1 MAEKVAEVTGGDLFE
16 LVPTE
21 PYTADDLNYHNSSCR
36 ANQEQNDPAARP
48 AIRNLVDNLDS
59 YDTVFIGYP
68 IWHGQPPKI
77 IHTFLES
84 CDLSGKTIATFCTS
98 GGSGHNDS
106 PLRPLA
112 PDATWLTGQR
122 FASAD
127 EVQAWI
133 DGLELPTAS
142 KQSESSENPSDQMY
156 VQIGATVWT
165 ATLEQNA
172 SVTQW
177 KELLAQGP
185 LTIDMSDYGGFEKV
199 GRIGADLTQSNRQI
213 TTQPGDI
220 ILYQGNRI
228 TIYYGENSWNFTPL
242 GHLDDVSETE
252 LLDVLQAG
260 GGDITVTFS
269 LTNPEGA

>member
-1 MAEKVAEVTGGDLFE
+1 
-16 LVPTE
+16 
-21 PYTADDLNYHNSSCR
+21 
-36 ANQEQNDPAARP
+36 
-48 AIRNLVDNLDS
+48 
-59 YDTVFIGYP
+59 
-68 IWHGQPPKI
+68 
-77 IHTFLES
+77 
-84 CDLSGKTIATFCTS
+84 
-98 GGSGHNDS
+98 
-106 PLRPLA
+106 
-112 PDATWLTGQR
+112 
-122 FASAD
+122 
-127 EVQAWI
+127 
-133 DGLELPTAS
+133 
-142 KQSESSENPSDQMY
+142 MY